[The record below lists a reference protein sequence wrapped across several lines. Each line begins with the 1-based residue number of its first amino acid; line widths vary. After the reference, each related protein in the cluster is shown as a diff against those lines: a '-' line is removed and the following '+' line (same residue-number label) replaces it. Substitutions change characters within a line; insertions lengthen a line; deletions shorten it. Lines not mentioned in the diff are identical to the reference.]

1 MVTKI
6 ELGNMLSEVTE
17 LTKKLDSLT
26 GDDNMSQI
34 ASQLSQVSINQTLGE
49 NLTFEHGLDIAE
61 RAIKNFSPA
70 DTPEIEQW
78 LNRILQLAML
88 LKQLKR
94 NDTDEQ

>member
-17 LTKKLDSLT
+17 LTKKLDELT

-34 ASQLSQVSINQTLGE
+34 AAQLSQIATNKTLGE
-49 NLTFEHGLDIAE
+49 NLTFEDGLDIAE
-61 RAIKNFSPA
+61 RAIKNFSPT

-94 NDTDEQ
+94 NDADEQ